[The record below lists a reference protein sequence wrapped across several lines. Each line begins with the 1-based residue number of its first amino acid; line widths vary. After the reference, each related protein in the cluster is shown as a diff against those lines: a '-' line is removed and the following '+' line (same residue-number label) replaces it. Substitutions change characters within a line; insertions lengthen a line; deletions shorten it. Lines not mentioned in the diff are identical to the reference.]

1 MRIEWSSFF
10 SYNLKHGDELT
21 LQVKMYVDWLL
32 MSFVSSI
39 FEVAHK
45 NSGQYQCERIRQYFS
60 WKSRQNLRENFDLQ
74 ACKE

>member
-21 LQVKMYVDWLL
+21 LQVKMYVDWFAYVFCFFNRRSRRQKL
-32 MSFVSSI
+32 SSLP
-39 FEVAHK
+39 VRK
-45 NSGQYQCERIRQYFS
+45 NSSTLFCKIS
-60 WKSRQNLRENFDLQ
+60 KNIRENFDLQ

>member
-39 FEVAHK
+39 FEVARK
-45 NSGQYQCERIRQYFS
+45 NSGQYQCERIRQYF
-60 WKSRQNLRENFDLQ
+60 L
-74 ACKE
+74 

>member
-1 MRIEWSSFF
+1 
-10 SYNLKHGDELT
+10 

-45 NSGQYQCERIRQYFS
+45 NSGQYQVERIRQYFS
-60 WKSRQNLRENFDLQ
+60 WKSRQNLRENFDLPV
-74 ACKE
+74 CKE